1 MIDYYTAK
9 ILGGNGRK
17 VSIMLAET
25 GVEHVVHYV
34 DLKKNE
40 QYEPWYRAINPNCK
54 IPAIVDHG
62 VPGGLAFG
70 ESGAILIYLAEAT
83 GRFLPTSGPKRARVL
98 QWLFW
103 QVGSVGPMAGQLS
116 YFANDAPERVPF
128 AIDRYRGECVRLL
141 EVLEAELEGNEYVAG
156 DYSIADIALYSWIK
170 PLHGAYAR
178 LREQAESGELT
189 SVSRW
194 LATMAARPA
203 VEIAMT
209 KYEGTALRVGRD
221 VGLSDQRPT
230 SVSIVDGGSP

>member
-1 MIDYYTAK
+1 MSPGIGDQSE
-9 ILGGNGRK
+9 LQDPR
-17 VSIMLAET
+17 
-25 GVEHVVHYV
+25 
-34 DLKKNE
+34 DRR
-40 QYEPWYRAINPNCK
+40 PR
-54 IPAIVDHG
+54 

-83 GRFLPTSGPKRARVL
+83 GTVRPRAPEARVL

-116 YFANDAPERVPF
+116 YFANDAPARVPF

-156 DYSIADIALYSWIK
+156 DYWIADIALYSWIK
-170 PLHGAYAR
+170 PLHGAYVR